1 MRVRSAGPRPGERSN
16 VEAPSLAQVVVKKAR
31 REICAVRV
39 ENRLENRQVLPISV
53 NEDETCLIDVKVC
66 VMMLTDGREEV
77 LTV

>member
-16 VEAPSLAQVVVKKAR
+16 VEAPSLAQVVVKKER

-39 ENRLENRQVLPISV
+39 ENRNPSRFLQISV
-53 NEDETCLIDVKVC
+53 NEDESCLIDVKVC

>member
-1 MRVRSAGPRPGERSN
+1 MRVRSAGPRPVERSH
-16 VEAPSLAQVVVKKAR
+16 VHAPSLAQVVVGKAR
-31 REICAVRV
+31 RKIRAVRV
-39 ENRLENRQVLPISV
+39 ENRNLSRFLPISV

>member
-1 MRVRSAGPRPGERSN
+1 MRVRSAGPRPVERPN

-39 ENRLENRQVLPISV
+39 EIANLSRFLPISV